1 MLIIKVVILKH
12 LSNKDAVREIIIS
25 YCYKY
30 LLIFT
35 RTAMSLVETA
45 KANGLEP
52 KNYLRYIFEK
62 LPLTQIEQGYKNL
75 IPQFV
80 YKKDLTFFVP

>member
-1 MLIIKVVILKH
+1 
-12 LSNKDAVREIIIS
+12 
-25 YCYKY
+25 
-30 LLIFT
+30 
-35 RTAMSLVETA
+35 MSLVETA

-62 LPLTQIEQGYKNL
+62 LPLTQTEQGYKNL

-80 YKKDLTFFVP
+80 DKKDLTFFVP